1 VALYPLIDHANEVWG
16 GVYVTHEI
24 TERKKMEWAKDEM
37 ISAVSHEMRTPL
49 TAILGFVEFMLNN
62 EVDREQ
68 QIDFLRTVLQETE
81 RLNELI
87 SNFLDLQRLQA
98 EIGQYQFAVVE
109 ICPLLEQA
117 VGQFQMTSQK
127 HILQIECSEGLPLA
141 KADARR
147 ILQVIKNLVSN
158 AVKYSPEGGE
168 IVCAARQEGGM
179 LLISVRDQGMGI
191 ALAERERIFEQF
203 YRIDDSEKRIPGGIG
218 LGLALVREVVRAH
231 GGRVWLES
239 EVGAGS
245 TFYFS
250 LPIAADEQVDS
261 EPT

>member
-1 VALYPLIDHANEVWG
+1 
-16 GVYVTHEI
+16 
-24 TERKKMEWAKDEM
+24 
-37 ISAVSHEMRTPL
+37 
-49 TAILGFVEFMLNN
+49 
-62 EVDREQ
+62 
-68 QIDFLRTVLQETE
+68 
-81 RLNELI
+81 
-87 SNFLDLQRLQA
+87 
-98 EIGQYQFAVVE
+98 
-109 ICPLLEQA
+109 
-117 VGQFQMTSQK
+117 
-127 HILQIECSEGLPLA
+127 
-141 KADARR
+141 
-147 ILQVIKNLVSN
+147 LQVIKNLVSN